1 MLLAVK
7 QTISSFCPLPIPS
20 SLQMW
25 RQFIC
30 SSHPEITESIRWSCL
45 PTRCPSSTT
54 SSALFWSTF
63 ATFEKMTWGS
73 WVPVIDRCLV
83 MWFATKLSTKIWQ
96 SQPTWT
102 CFIVLLCPAHNIT
115 IAAVFQTQGFTAKQM
130 TSVVL
135 HSHTTA
141 HPAVVYPVD
150 WGPLIVGHRL
160 TANERR
166 VKSNAY
172 WI

>member
-7 QTISSFCPLPIPS
+7 QTISSLCPWVTIPS

-25 RQFIC
+25 CQLIC
-30 SSHPEITESIRWSCL
+30 SSHSEITESIRWSCL
-45 PTRCPSSTT
+45 PTRCSSSTT

-73 WVPVIDRCLV
+73 WVPVIDRCPV

-102 CFIVLLCPAHNIT
+102 WFIVLLCPAHNIT
-115 IAAVFQTQGFTAKQM
+115 IAAVFRLKASQ
-130 TSVVL
+130 L
-135 HSHTTA
+135 HSHHCTPSGCT
-141 HPAVVYPVD
+141 PSGLGTSYS
-150 WGPLIVGHRL
+150 WHRL

-166 VKSNAY
+166 VNSDAY

>member
-30 SSHPEITESIRWSCL
+30 SSHSEITESIRWSCL

-115 IAAVFQTQGFTAKQM
+115 IAAVFRLKALQLSKWRQLCYTLIPLHTQRWYTQWTGD
-130 TSVVL
+130 L
-135 HSHTTA
+135 
-141 HPAVVYPVD
+141 
-150 WGPLIVGHRL
+150 L
-160 TANERR
+160 
-166 VKSNAY
+166 
-172 WI
+172 